1 MSILKLNSAKPG
13 VKRPL
18 KVQDLADLWYG
29 LNTAL
34 AQGTDASPRIWC
46 GFNANGDDSFTSGV
60 IAYKG
65 RLYLYDDSDPIFFED
80 SIYGVEIST
89 DDNRVMGD
97 GTTQLFSYAC
107 IVTNDSTLPGAVF
120 IGDASPSNIK
130 AWKGPLSIPD
140 SFIVERMIEGLAIST
155 PKLANNAVT
164 TSKLANSAVT
174 TSKLAYALRP
184 CALSSLTYD
193 YTASSTSSAIY
204 LADLITSPGATASG
218 LWEMK
223 TAKVAYNRTV
233 SPLVVTIRA
242 FNLGSSFPDWP
253 AILPLMLL
261 YSSDTVNT
269 VGVRIEYPLPFA
281 NQAGLRYSK
290 TYTVNSGDTIQ
301 FMLTKVPSR
310 LGYVP
315 TSVIFNES

>member
-1 MSILKLNSAKPG
+1 MAILKLNSANPG

-34 AQGTDASPRIWC
+34 AQGTETSPRILC
-46 GFNANGDDSFTSGV
+46 GFNVSGDGDSFTSGV
-60 IAYKG
+60 IAYNG
-65 RLYLYDDSDPIFFED
+65 RLYLYDDGDPIFFED
-80 SIYGVEIST
+80 SIYGAEIST

-107 IVTNDSTLPGAVF
+107 IATKNSTLPGAVF
-120 IGDASPSNIK
+120 IGEASSSNIK
-130 AWKGPLSIPD
+130 AWRGPLSIPD
-140 SFIVERMIEGLAIST
+140 LSITRTMIDILAIST
-155 PKLANNAVT
+155 SKLADSAVTAPKLAYV
-164 TSKLANSAVT
+164 
-174 TSKLAYALRP
+174 LRP
-184 CALSSLTYD
+184 CVLSSLLYN
-193 YTASSTSSAIY
+193 YTASSTALTVS
-204 LADLITSPGATASG
+204 LLDLIITPAVTASK

-223 TAKVAYNRTV
+223 TAKVEYNKTL
-233 SPLVVTIRA
+233 SPLVVTIQA
-242 FNLGSSFPDWP
+242 YNLGSSFLDWP

-261 YSSDTVNT
+261 YSSSTVTTVN
-269 VGVRIEYPLPFA
+269 VRIEYPLPFV

-290 TYTVNSGDTIQ
+290 TYTVKSGDTIQ
-301 FMLTKVPSR
+301 FMLTKVPSK

>member
-1 MSILKLNSAKPG
+1 MAILKLNSANPG

-34 AQGTDASPRIWC
+34 AQGTETSPRILC
-46 GFNANGDDSFTSGV
+46 GFNAAGDDSFTSGV
-60 IAYKG
+60 IAYNG
-65 RLYLYDDSDPIFFED
+65 RLYLYDDTDPIYFED
-80 SIYGVEIST
+80 SIYVAEIPT

-107 IVTNDSTLPGAVF
+107 IATKDSTLPGAVF
-120 IGDASPSNIK
+120 IGDASPSSIK
-130 AWKGPLSIPD
+130 AWRGPLSIPD
-140 SFIVERMIEGLAIST
+140 FFIVENMITGLAIS
-155 PKLANNAVT
+155 

-174 TSKLAYALRP
+174 APKLAYMLRP
-184 CALSSLTYD
+184 CVLSSLTYD
-193 YTASSTSSAIY
+193 YTTSSTSLVIS
-204 LADLITSPGATASG
+204 LVDLVTSPGATASG

-223 TAKVAYNRTV
+223 TAKVAYKGTL

-242 FNLGSSFPDWP
+242 YNLGSPFLDWP
-253 AILPLMLL
+253 AVLPLMLL
-261 YSSDTVNT
+261 YSSNT
-269 VGVRIEYPLPFA
+269 VTTVDVRIEYPLPFA

-290 TYTVNSGDTIQ
+290 TYTVKSGDTIQ
-301 FMLTKVPSR
+301 FMLTKVPSK

>member
-1 MSILKLNSAKPG
+1 MSILKLNSANPG

-34 AQGTDASPRIWC
+34 AQGTETSPRILC
-46 GFNANGDDSFTSGV
+46 GFNANGDDYSFTSGV
-60 IAYKG
+60 IAYNG

-80 SIYGVEIST
+80 SIYCVEIPT

-107 IVTNDSTLPGAVF
+107 IATKDSTLPGAVF
-120 IGDASPSNIK
+120 IGVASPSNIE
-130 AWKGPLSIPD
+130 AWRGPLSIPD
-140 SFIVERMIEGLAIST
+140 LSITRNMIADTAIS
-155 PKLANNAVT
+155 

-174 TSKLAYALRP
+174 TPKLAYMLRP
-184 CALSSLTYD
+184 CVLSSLTYD
-193 YTASSTSSAIY
+193 YTATSTALIVS
-204 LADLITSPGATASG
+204 LLDLITSPGATASG

-223 TAKVAYNRTV
+223 TAKVTYKRTS

-242 FNLGSSFPDWP
+242 YNLGSPFLDWP
-253 AILPLMLL
+253 AVLPLMLL
-261 YSSDTVNT
+261 YSSNT
-269 VGVRIEYPLPFA
+269 VTTVDVRIEYPLPFA

-290 TYTVNSGDTIQ
+290 TYTVNSEDTIQ
-301 FMLTKVPSR
+301 FMLTKVPSK

-315 TSVIFNES
+315 TSVIFNGS

>member
-1 MSILKLNSAKPG
+1 MAILKLNSANPG

-34 AQGTDASPRIWC
+34 AQGTETSPRILC
-46 GFNANGDDSFTSGV
+46 GFNVSDDGDSFTSGV
-60 IAYKG
+60 IAYNG
-65 RLYLYDDSDPIFFED
+65 RLYLYDDGDPIFFED
-80 SIYGVEIST
+80 SIYGVEVST

-107 IVTNDSTLPGAVF
+107 IATKNSTLPGAVF
-120 IGDASPSNIK
+120 IGEASPSNIE
-130 AWKGPLSIPD
+130 AWRGPLSIPD
-140 SFIVERMIEGLAIST
+140 FSIVEKMLAGLAVS
-155 PKLANNAVT
+155 

-174 TSKLAYALRP
+174 TPKLANMLRP
-184 CALSSLTYD
+184 CVLSPLTYD
-193 YTASSTSSAIY
+193 YTASSTS
-204 LADLITSPGATASG
+204 LAVSLLDLITSPGATASG

-223 TAKVAYNRTV
+223 AARVSYSRTL
-233 SPLVVTIRA
+233 SPLVVTIQA
-242 FNLGSSFPDWP
+242 YNLGSSFSDWP
-253 AILPLMLL
+253 AVLPLMLS
-261 YSSDTVNT
+261 YSSDTVTT
-269 VGVRIEYPLPFA
+269 VDVRIEYPLPYA

-301 FMLTKVPSR
+301 FMLTKVPSK

-315 TSVIFNES
+315 TSVIFNEP

>member
-1 MSILKLNSAKPG
+1 MSILKLNSANPG

-18 KVQDLADLWYG
+18 RVQDLADLWYG

-34 AQGTDASPRIWC
+34 AQGTETSPRILC

-60 IAYKG
+60 IAYNG

-80 SIYGVEIST
+80 SIYGVEIPT

-107 IVTNDSTLPGAVF
+107 IATKDSTLPGAVF
-120 IGDASPSNIK
+120 IGEASPSNIS
-130 AWKGPLSIPD
+130 AWRGPLSIPD
-140 SFIVERMIEGLAIST
+140 FSIVRDMIAEPAIST
-155 PKLANNAVT
+155 PKLAN
-164 TSKLANSAVT
+164 SAVT
-174 TSKLAYALRP
+174 TPKLAYALRP
-184 CALSSLTYD
+184 CTLSSLTYD
-193 YTASSTSSAIY
+193 YTASSTSLAIS
-204 LADLITSPGATASG
+204 LVELITSPGATASG

-223 TAKVAYNRTV
+223 TAKVAYNRAL

-242 FNLGSSFPDWP
+242 YNLGSSFSDWP
-253 AILPLMLL
+253 AVLPLMLL
-261 YSSDTVNT
+261 YSSNT
-269 VGVRIEYPLPFA
+269 VTTVDVRIEYPLPFA

-290 TYTVNSGDTIQ
+290 TYTVKSGDTIQ
-301 FMLTKVPSR
+301 FMLTKVPSK

>member
-1 MSILKLNSAKPG
+1 MAILKLNSANPG

-34 AQGTDASPRIWC
+34 AQGTGTSPRILC
-46 GFNANGDDSFTSGV
+46 GFDANGDDSFTSGA
-60 IAYKG
+60 IAYNG

-80 SIYGVEIST
+80 SIYGVEIPT

-107 IVTNDSTLPGAVF
+107 IATKDSTLPGAVF
-120 IGDASPSNIK
+120 IGEASPSNIM
-130 AWKGPLSIPD
+130 AWRGPLSIPD
-140 SFIVERMIEGLAIST
+140 FSIVEKMIAGLAIS
-155 PKLANNAVT
+155 

-174 TSKLAYALRP
+174 IPKLAYALRP
-184 CALSSLTYD
+184 CTLSSLTYD
-193 YTASSTSSAIY
+193 YTASSTSLAIS
-204 LADLITSPGATASG
+204 LVDLITSPGGTASG

-223 TAKVAYNRTV
+223 TAKVAYNRTL
-233 SPLVVTIRA
+233 SPLVVTIQA
-242 FNLGSSFPDWP
+242 YNLGSSFSDWP
-253 AILPLMLL
+253 AVLPLMLL
-261 YSSDTVNT
+261 YSSDTVTT
-269 VGVRIEYPLPFA
+269 VDVRIEYPLPFA

-301 FMLTKVPSR
+301 FMLTKVPSK

-315 TSVIFNES
+315 TSVIFN

>member
-1 MSILKLNSAKPG
+1 MSILKLNSANPG

-18 KVQDLADLWYG
+18 RVQDLADLWYG

-34 AQGTDASPRIWC
+34 AQGTETSPRILC
-46 GFNANGDDSFTSGV
+46 GFNVSDDGDSFTSGV
-60 IAYKG
+60 IAYNG
-65 RLYLYDDSDPIFFED
+65 RLYLYDDGDPIFFED
-80 SIYGVEIST
+80 SIYGAEIPT

-107 IVTNDSTLPGAVF
+107 IATKDSTLPGAVF
-120 IGDASPSNIK
+120 IGEASPSNIE
-130 AWKGPLSIPD
+130 AWRGPLSIPD
-140 SFIVERMIEGLAIST
+140 LSIARNMIADTAIS
-155 PKLANNAVT
+155 

-174 TSKLAYALRP
+174 TPKLAYMLRP
-184 CALSSLTYD
+184 CVLSFLTYD
-193 YTASSTSSAIY
+193 YTATSTALVVS
-204 LADLITSPGATASG
+204 LLDLITSPGGTASG

-223 TAKVAYNRTV
+223 TAKVAYNRTL
-233 SPLVVTIRA
+233 SPLVVTIQA
-242 FNLGSSFPDWP
+242 YNLGSSFSDWP
-253 AILPLMLL
+253 AVLPLMLL
-261 YSSDTVNT
+261 YSSDTVTT
-269 VGVRIEYPLPFA
+269 VDVRIEYPLPFA

-301 FMLTKVPSR
+301 FMLTKVPSK

>member
-1 MSILKLNSAKPG
+1 MAILKLNSANPG

-34 AQGTDASPRIWC
+34 AQGTETSPRILC
-46 GFNANGDDSFTSGV
+46 GFNVSDDGDSFTSGV
-60 IAYKG
+60 IAYNG
-65 RLYLYDDSDPIFFED
+65 RLYLYDDGDPIFFED
-80 SIYGVEIST
+80 SIYGVEIPT
-89 DDNRVMGD
+89 NDNRVMGD

-107 IVTNDSTLPGAVF
+107 IATKASTLPGAVF
-120 IGDASPSNIK
+120 IGEASPSTIE
-130 AWKGPLSIPD
+130 AWRGPLSIPD
-140 SFIVERMIEGLAIST
+140 FSIVEKMIAGLAIS
-155 PKLANNAVT
+155 

-174 TSKLAYALRP
+174 IPKLAYALRP
-184 CALSSLTYD
+184 CTLSSLTYD
-193 YTASSTSSAIY
+193 YTASSTSLAIS
-204 LADLITSPGATASG
+204 LVDLITSPGATASG

-223 TAKVAYNRTV
+223 TAKVAYNRTL
-233 SPLVVTIRA
+233 SPLVVTIQA
-242 FNLGSSFPDWP
+242 YNLGSSFSDWP
-253 AILPLMLL
+253 AVLPLMLL
-261 YSSDTVNT
+261 YSSNT
-269 VGVRIEYPLPFA
+269 VTTVDVRIEYPLPFA

-301 FMLTKVPSR
+301 FMLTKVPSK

>member
-1 MSILKLNSAKPG
+1 MAILKLNSANPG

-34 AQGTDASPRIWC
+34 AQGTDTSPRILC

-80 SIYGVEIST
+80 DIYVVEIPA

-107 IVTNDSTLPGAVF
+107 IVTKDSTLPGAVS
-120 IGDASPSNIK
+120 IGVASPSIIK
-130 AWKGPLSIPD
+130 AWRGPLSIPD
-140 SFIVERMIEGLAIST
+140 FSIARNMIAETAIST
-155 PKLANNAVT
+155 PKLAN
-164 TSKLANSAVT
+164 SAVT
-174 TSKLAYALRP
+174 TPKLAYMLRP
-184 CALSSLTYD
+184 CVLSSLTYD
-193 YTASSTSSAIY
+193 YTASSTSLAIS
-204 LADLITSPGATASG
+204 LVDLITSPGATASG

-223 TAKVAYNRTV
+223 TAKVEYKRTS
-233 SPLVVTIRA
+233 SPLVVTIQA
-242 FNLGSSFPDWP
+242 YNLGPSFSDWP
-253 AILPLMLL
+253 AILPLMLS
-261 YSSDTVNT
+261 YSSNT
-269 VGVRIEYPLPFA
+269 VTTVDVRIGYLLPFA
-281 NQAGLRYSK
+281 NQAGLRFSK

-301 FMLTKVPSR
+301 FMLTKVPSK

>member
-1 MSILKLNSAKPG
+1 MAILKLNSANPG

-34 AQGTDASPRIWC
+34 AQGTETSPRILC
-46 GFNANGDDSFTSGV
+46 GFNVSDDGDSFTSGV
-60 IAYKG
+60 IAYNG
-65 RLYLYDDSDPIFFED
+65 RLYLYDDGDPIFFED
-80 SIYGVEIST
+80 NIYGVEIPT

-107 IVTNDSTLPGAVF
+107 IATKDSTLPGAVF
-120 IGDASPSNIK
+120 IGEASPSTIE
-130 AWKGPLSIPD
+130 AWRGPLSIPD
-140 SFIVERMIEGLAIST
+140 FSIVEKMIAGLAIS
-155 PKLANNAVT
+155 

-174 TSKLAYALRP
+174 TPKLAYALRP
-184 CALSSLTYD
+184 CVLSSLTYD
-193 YTASSTSSAIY
+193 YTASSTSLAIS
-204 LADLITSPGATASG
+204 LVDLITSPGATASG

-223 TAKVAYNRTV
+223 TAKVAYKRTL
-233 SPLVVTIRA
+233 SPLVVTIQA
-242 FNLGSSFPDWP
+242 YNLGPSFSDWP
-253 AILPLMLL
+253 AVLPLMLS
-261 YSSDTVNT
+261 YSSDTVTT
-269 VGVRIEYPLPFA
+269 VDVRIEYPLPFA

-301 FMLTKVPSR
+301 FMLTKVPSK

>member
-1 MSILKLNSAKPG
+1 MAILKLNSANPG

-34 AQGTDASPRIWC
+34 AQGAETSPRILC

-60 IAYKG
+60 IAYNG

-80 SIYGVEIST
+80 SIYGVEIPT

-107 IVTNDSTLPGAVF
+107 IATKDSTLPGAVF
-120 IGDASPSNIK
+120 IGEASPSNIR
-130 AWKGPLSIPD
+130 AWRGPLSIPD
-140 SFIVERMIEGLAIST
+140 FSIVEKMIAELAIS
-155 PKLANNAVT
+155 

-174 TSKLAYALRP
+174 IPKLAYALRP
-184 CALSSLTYD
+184 CTLSSLTYD
-193 YTASSTSSAIY
+193 YTASSTA
-204 LADLITSPGATASG
+204 LAVSLLDLIISPGATASG

-223 TAKVAYNRTV
+223 TAKVAYNRTL
-233 SPLVVTIRA
+233 SPLVVTIQA
-242 FNLGSSFPDWP
+242 YNLGPSFSDLP
-253 AILPLMLL
+253 AILPLMLS
-261 YSSDTVNT
+261 YSSNTVTTVN
-269 VGVRIEYPLPFA
+269 VRIEYPLPFA

-301 FMLTKVPSR
+301 FMLTKVPSK

>member
-1 MSILKLNSAKPG
+1 MSILKLNSANPG

-34 AQGTDASPRIWC
+34 AQGTETSPRILC
-46 GFNANGDDSFTSGV
+46 GFNVRDDDSDSFTSGV
-60 IAYKG
+60 IAYNG
-65 RLYLYDDSDPIFFED
+65 RLYLYDDSDPIFFDD

-107 IVTNDSTLPGAVF
+107 IATKDSTLPGAVF
-120 IGDASPSNIK
+120 IGEASPSNIE
-130 AWKGPLSIPD
+130 AWRGPLSIPD
-140 SFIVERMIEGLAIST
+140 LFITRNMIVDTAIS
-155 PKLANNAVT
+155 

-174 TSKLAYALRP
+174 TPKLAYMLRP
-184 CALSSLTYD
+184 CVLSSLTYA
-193 YTASSTSSAIY
+193 YTATSTV
-204 LADLITSPGATASG
+204 LAVSLLDLIISPGWTASG

-223 TAKVAYNRTV
+223 TAKVAYDRTL

-242 FNLGSSFPDWP
+242 YNLGSSFSDWP
-253 AILPLMLL
+253 AVLPLMLL
-261 YSSDTVNT
+261 YSSDTVAT
-269 VGVRIEYPLPFA
+269 VDVRIEYPLPFA

-301 FMLTKVPSR
+301 FMLTKVPSK

>member
-1 MSILKLNSAKPG
+1 MSILKLNSANPG

-34 AQGTDASPRIWC
+34 AQGTETSPRILC

-60 IAYKG
+60 IAYNG

-80 SIYGVEIST
+80 SIYGAEIPT

-97 GTTQLFSYAC
+97 GTTQLFSCAC
-107 IVTNDSTLPGAVF
+107 IATKDSTLPGAVF
-120 IGDASPSNIK
+120 IGEASPSNIR
-130 AWKGPLSIPD
+130 AWRGPLSIPD
-140 SFIVERMIEGLAIST
+140 FSIVEKMIAEFAIS
-155 PKLANNAVT
+155 

-174 TSKLAYALRP
+174 TPKLAYALRP
-184 CALSSLTYD
+184 CVLSPLTYD
-193 YTASSTSSAIY
+193 YFATSTALVVS
-204 LADLITSPGATASG
+204 LPDLITNPGATESG

-223 TAKVAYNRTV
+223 TAKVAYNRTL
-233 SPLVVTIRA
+233 SPLVVTIQA
-242 FNLGSSFPDWP
+242 YNLASPFLNWP
-253 AILPLMLL
+253 AVLPLMLL
-261 YSSDTVNT
+261 YSSDTVTT
-269 VGVRIEYPLPFA
+269 VDVRIEYPLPFV

-301 FMLTKVPSR
+301 FMLTKVPSK

-315 TSVIFNES
+315 TSVIFNE

>member
-1 MSILKLNSAKPG
+1 MAILKLNSANPG

-34 AQGTDASPRIWC
+34 AQGTEASPRILC
-46 GFNANGDDSFTSGV
+46 GFNVSDGGDSFTSGV
-60 IAYKG
+60 IAYNG
-65 RLYLYDDSDPIFFED
+65 RLYLYDDGDPIFFED
-80 SIYGVEIST
+80 SIYGAEIST

-107 IVTNDSTLPGAVF
+107 IATKNSTLPGAVF
-120 IGDASPSNIK
+120 IGEASPSNIE
-130 AWKGPLSIPD
+130 AWRGPLSIPD
-140 SFIVERMIEGLAIST
+140 FSIVEKMIAGLAIST
-155 PKLANNAVT
+155 
-164 TSKLANSAVT
+164 SKLASSAVT
-174 TSKLAYALRP
+174 TPKLAYALRP
-184 CALSSLTYD
+184 CTLSPLTYD
-193 YTASSTSSAIY
+193 YTASSTSLAIS
-204 LADLITSPGATASG
+204 LVDLIILPGATASG

-223 TAKVAYNRTV
+223 TAKVEYKRTL
-233 SPLVVTIRA
+233 SPLVVTIQA
-242 FNLGSSFPDWP
+242 HNLGSSFSDWP

-261 YSSDTVNT
+261 YSSDTLIT
-269 VGVRIEYPLPFA
+269 VDVRIEYPLPFA

-301 FMLTKVPSR
+301 FMLTKVPSK

-315 TSVIFNES
+315 TSVIFNEP

>member
-1 MSILKLNSAKPG
+1 MAILKLNSANPG

-34 AQGTDASPRIWC
+34 AQGTETSPRILC
-46 GFNANGDDSFTSGV
+46 GFNVSDDGDSFTSGV
-60 IAYKG
+60 IAYNG
-65 RLYLYDDSDPIFFED
+65 RLYLYDDGDPIFFED
-80 SIYGVEIST
+80 SIYGAEIST

-107 IVTNDSTLPGAVF
+107 IATKDSTLPGAVF
-120 IGDASPSNIK
+120 IGEASLHNIR
-130 AWKGPLSIPD
+130 AWRGPLSIPD
-140 SFIVERMIEGLAIST
+140 LSITRTMIDNIAIST
-155 PKLANNAVT
+155 IKLADSAVTPPKLAYV
-164 TSKLANSAVT
+164 
-174 TSKLAYALRP
+174 LRP
-184 CALSSLTYD
+184 CVLSSLSYD
-193 YTASSTSSAIY
+193 YTASSTSLTISLI
-204 LADLITSPGATASG
+204 DLIIPPGATTSR

-223 TAKVAYNRTV
+223 TAKVAYNKTL

-242 FNLGSSFPDWP
+242 YNLGSSFSDWP
-253 AILPLMLL
+253 AVLPFMLS
-261 YSSDTVNT
+261 YSSETVTTVN
-269 VGVRIEYPLPFA
+269 VRIEYPLPFV

-290 TYTVNSGDTIQ
+290 TYTVKSGDTIQ

>member
-1 MSILKLNSAKPG
+1 MAILKLNSANPG

-34 AQGTDASPRIWC
+34 AQGTETSPRILC
-46 GFNANGDDSFTSGV
+46 GFNVSDDGDSFTSGV
-60 IAYKG
+60 IAYNG
-65 RLYLYDDSDPIFFED
+65 RLYLYDDGDPIFFED
-80 SIYGVEIST
+80 SIYGAEIST
-89 DDNRVMGD
+89 NDNRVMGD

-107 IVTNDSTLPGAVF
+107 IATKDSTLPDAVF
-120 IGDASPSNIK
+120 IGEASPGNIE
-130 AWKGPLSIPD
+130 AWRGPLSIPD
-140 SFIVERMIEGLAIST
+140 FSIVEKMIAELAIS
-155 PKLANNAVT
+155 

-174 TSKLAYALRP
+174 TPKLAYALRP
-184 CALSSLTYD
+184 CTLSSLTYD
-193 YTASSTSSAIY
+193 YTASSTSLAIS

-223 TAKVAYNRTV
+223 TAKVAYKRTL
-233 SPLVVTIRA
+233 SPLVVTIQA
-242 FNLGSSFPDWP
+242 YNLDSSFSDWP
-253 AILPLMLL
+253 AVLPLMLL
-261 YSSDTVNT
+261 YSSNT
-269 VGVRIEYPLPFA
+269 VTTVDVRIEYPLPFA

-301 FMLTKVPSR
+301 FMLTKVPSK

>member
-1 MSILKLNSAKPG
+1 MAILKLNSANPG

-34 AQGTDASPRIWC
+34 AQGTETSPRILC
-46 GFNANGDDSFTSGV
+46 GFNVSDDGDSFTSGV
-60 IAYKG
+60 IAYNG
-65 RLYLYDDSDPIFFED
+65 RLYLYDDGDPIFFED
-80 SIYGVEIST
+80 SIYGAEIST

-107 IVTNDSTLPGAVF
+107 IATKNSTLPGAVF
-120 IGDASPSNIK
+120 IGEASPSNIE
-130 AWKGPLSIPD
+130 AWRGPLSIPD
-140 SFIVERMIEGLAIST
+140 FSIVEKMIAGLAIS
-155 PKLANNAVT
+155 

-174 TSKLAYALRP
+174 TPKLAYALRP
-184 CALSSLTYD
+184 CTLSPLTYD
-193 YTASSTSSAIY
+193 YTASSTSLAIS
-204 LADLITSPGATASG
+204 LVDLITSPGATASG

-223 TAKVAYNRTV
+223 TAKVAYNRTL
-233 SPLVVTIRA
+233 SPLVVTIQA
-242 FNLGSSFPDWP
+242 YNLGSSFSDWP
-253 AILPLMLL
+253 AVLPLMLL
-261 YSSDTVNT
+261 YSSDTVTT
-269 VGVRIEYPLPFA
+269 VDVRIEYPLPFA

-301 FMLTKVPSR
+301 FMLTKVPSK

-315 TSVIFNES
+315 TSVIFSQP

>member
-1 MSILKLNSAKPG
+1 MAILKLNSANPG

-34 AQGTDASPRIWC
+34 AQGTETSPRILC
-46 GFNANGDDSFTSGV
+46 GFNANGDDDSFTSGV
-60 IAYKG
+60 IAYNG

-80 SIYGVEIST
+80 SIYGVEIPT

-107 IVTNDSTLPGAVF
+107 IATKDSTLPGAVF
-120 IGDASPSNIK
+120 IGEASPSNIR
-130 AWKGPLSIPD
+130 AWRGPLSIPD
-140 SFIVERMIEGLAIST
+140 FSIVENMIAELAIS
-155 PKLANNAVT
+155 

-174 TSKLAYALRP
+174 TPKLAYMLRP
-184 CALSSLTYD
+184 CVLSSLTYN
-193 YTASSTSSAIY
+193 YTASSTSLAIS
-204 LADLITSPGATASG
+204 LVELITSPGATASG

-223 TAKVAYNRTV
+223 TAMVKYNRTL
-233 SPLVVTIRA
+233 SPLVVTIQA
-242 FNLGSSFPDWP
+242 YNLGPSFSDWP
-253 AILPLMLL
+253 AVLPLMLS
-261 YSSDTVNT
+261 YSSDTVTT
-269 VGVRIEYPLPFA
+269 VDVRIEYPLPFA

-301 FMLTKVPSR
+301 FMLTKVPSK

-315 TSVIFNES
+315 TSVIFNE

>member
-1 MSILKLNSAKPG
+1 MAILKLNSANPG

-34 AQGTDASPRIWC
+34 AQGTETSPRILC
-46 GFNANGDDSFTSGV
+46 GFNVGDGGDSFTSGV
-60 IAYKG
+60 IAYNG

-80 SIYGVEIST
+80 SIYGAEIST
-89 DDNRVMGD
+89 DDNRVMGN

-107 IVTNDSTLPGAVF
+107 IATKDSTLPGAVF
-120 IGDASPSNIK
+120 IGEASPSNIR
-130 AWKGPLSIPD
+130 AWRGPLSIPD
-140 SFIVERMIEGLAIST
+140 FSIVENMIADLAIS
-155 PKLANNAVT
+155 

-174 TSKLAYALRP
+174 TPKLAYMLRP
-184 CALSSLTYD
+184 CVLSSLTYG
-193 YTASSTSSAIY
+193 YTATSTA
-204 LADLITSPGATASG
+204 LAVSLLDLITSPGATASG

-223 TAKVAYNRTV
+223 TAKVAYNRTL
-233 SPLVVTIRA
+233 SPLVVTIQA
-242 FNLGSSFPDWP
+242 YNLGSSFSDWP

-261 YSSDTVNT
+261 YSSDTVTT
-269 VGVRIEYPLPFA
+269 VDVRIEYPLPFA

-301 FMLTKVPSR
+301 FMLTKVPSK

-315 TSVIFNES
+315 TSVIFNEP

>member
-1 MSILKLNSAKPG
+1 MAILKLNSANPG

-34 AQGTDASPRIWC
+34 AQGTETSPRILC
-46 GFNANGDDSFTSGV
+46 GFNVGNDDNSFTSGV
-60 IAYKG
+60 IAYYG
-65 RLYLYDDSDPIFFED
+65 RLYLYDDTDPIYFED

-107 IVTNDSTLPGAVF
+107 IATKDSTLPGAVF
-120 IGDASPSNIK
+120 IGEASPSNIE
-130 AWKGPLSIPD
+130 AWRGPLSIPAF
-140 SFIVERMIEGLAIST
+140 SIVRDMIADTAIST
-155 PKLANNAVT
+155 P
-164 TSKLANSAVT
+164 KLANSAVT

-184 CALSSLTYD
+184 CVLSSLTLD
-193 YTASSTSSAIY
+193 YSPASTILVVSLT
-204 LADLITSPGATASG
+204 DLITNPVVTASG

-223 TAKVAYNRTV
+223 TAMVRYTGTL

-242 FNLGSSFPDWP
+242 YNLGSPLLDYWP
-253 AILPLMLL
+253 AVLPLMLS
-261 YSSDTVNT
+261 YSSDTVTT
-269 VGVRIEYPLPFA
+269 VDVRIAYPLPFA
-281 NQAGLRYSK
+281 NRNGYSK

-301 FMLTKVPSR
+301 FMLTKIPSK

-315 TSVIFNES
+315 TSVIFS

>member
-1 MSILKLNSAKPG
+1 MAILKLNSANPG

-34 AQGTDASPRIWC
+34 AQGTETSPRILC
-46 GFNANGDDSFTSGV
+46 GFNVSNDGDSFTSGV
-60 IAYKG
+60 IAYNG
-65 RLYLYDDSDPIFFED
+65 RLYLYDDTDPIYFED
-80 SIYGVEIST
+80 SIYGAEIST

-107 IVTNDSTLPGAVF
+107 IATKDSTLPGAVF
-120 IGDASPSNIK
+120 IGEASPSNIE
-130 AWKGPLSIPD
+130 AWRGPLSIPD
-140 SFIVERMIEGLAIST
+140 FFIVEKMIAGLAIS
-155 PKLANNAVT
+155 

-174 TSKLAYALRP
+174 TPKLAYALRP
-184 CALSSLTYD
+184 CVLSPLTYD
-193 YTASSTSSAIY
+193 YTASSTSLAIS
-204 LADLITSPGATASG
+204 LVDLITSPGTTASG

-223 TAKVAYNRTV
+223 TAKVAYNRTL
-233 SPLVVTIRA
+233 SPLVVTIQA
-242 FNLGSSFPDWP
+242 YNLGSSFSDWP
-253 AILPLMLL
+253 AVLPLMLL
-261 YSSDTVNT
+261 YSSDTVTT
-269 VGVRIEYPLPFA
+269 VDVRIEYPLPFA

-301 FMLTKVPSR
+301 FMLTKVPSK

-315 TSVIFNES
+315 TSVIFSQP